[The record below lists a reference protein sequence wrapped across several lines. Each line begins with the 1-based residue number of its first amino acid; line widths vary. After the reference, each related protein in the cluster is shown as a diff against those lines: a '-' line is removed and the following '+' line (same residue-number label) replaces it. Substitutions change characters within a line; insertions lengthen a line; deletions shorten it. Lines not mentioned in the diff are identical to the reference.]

1 MKNIMEDNNDILNV
15 LEQHWERMDG
25 IAERSRVRIVR
36 WRLPESRHRWVRS
49 IAAAV
54 VAAAAVAALIVTTV
68 PQPDGLYAN
77 NLSHRSEAIETINQM
92 RMTAL

>member
-1 MKNIMEDNNDILNV
+1 MKNKMEDNNDILDV
-15 LEQHWERMDG
+15 LEQHWEHVDE

-49 IAAAV
+49 IAASV

-68 PQPDGLYAN
+68 PQPDGLYTN

-92 RMTAL
+92 RMTTL

>member
-1 MKNIMEDNNDILNV
+1 MEDNNDILNV

-25 IAERSRVRIVR
+25 IAEQSQVRVVR
-36 WRLPESRHRWVRS
+36 WHLPESPRRWVRS
-49 IAAAV
+49 IAASV
-54 VAAAAVAALIVTTV
+54 VAVAAVAALLMTKVS
-68 PQPDGLYAN
+68 QPDGLYAS